1 MKVHVY
7 TYLLFPANVQLEL
20 GGVHQEK
27 DRANLLTL
35 LDQYRQYKTSYA
47 RNIVFDPT
55 QNNNLSRKTFLK
67 NQCHVF
73 FPARTLEYAP
83 VQLVQIFFNTATY
96 DKIERDK
103 KVTFSNQLSL
113 VGGTMGLLT
122 GFSIL
127 SGVEIVYYVIR
138 FFMSLRIPKQSQ

>member
-47 RNIVFDPT
+47 RNIVFDPN
-55 QNNNLSRKTFLK
+55 QNNNLSRKT
-67 NQCHVF
+67 
-73 FPARTLEYAP
+73 
-83 VQLVQIFFNTATY
+83 
-96 DKIERDK
+96 
-103 KVTFSNQLSL
+103 
-113 VGGTMGLLT
+113 
-122 GFSIL
+122 
-127 SGVEIVYYVIR
+127 
-138 FFMSLRIPKQSQ
+138 